1 MSGEWADLIKR
12 YRLRHGLTQGRLAA
26 VIGVSQRTV
35 SRWERGEDRP
45 SIALQKHLRDLGW
58 APPAPLL
65 ASLVQAVRHCPV
77 PRALS
82 RMPRLRLL
90 ALSGPALAK
99 RPAMREW
106 IGRDLAPNARGIL
119 AEMLDDRA
127 LQRSIAAG
135 EIACVEA
142 ITRSVLDTGERAR
155 VGAYQTVVSYFFH
168 DGTLYSDAISTPA
181 PARARLGYAAVPM
194 DEVGPGA

>member
-142 ITRSVLDTGERAR
+142 ITRSVLDTGERVH

>member
-1 MSGEWADLIKR
+1 MADDWADLIKR
-12 YRLRHGLTQGRLAA
+12 YRLRLGLTQGRLA
-26 VIGVSQRTV
+26 VMIGVSQRTV
-35 SRWERGEDRP
+35 SRWERGDDKP

-65 ASLVQAVRHCPV
+65 TSLAQAVRHSPM

-90 ALSGPALAK
+90 AVSGPALAK
-99 RPAMREW
+99 RPSMRDW
-106 IGRDLAPNARGIL
+106 IGRDLAPHAQGIL

-135 EIACVEA
+135 EIA
-142 ITRSVLDTGERAR
+142 
-155 VGAYQTVVSYFFH
+155 
-168 DGTLYSDAISTPA
+168 
-181 PARARLGYAAVPM
+181 
-194 DEVGPGA
+194 